1 MENVAAL
8 RELTAALARVLG
20 WDKGQ
25 TSVTVHSDK
34 TVIVCNENRRAELIA
49 QRQRLLAAEK
59 PASGRTV
66 DVAVRLQH
74 KKSQIAF
81 FGFDRLVFIKFVS

>member
-1 MENVAAL
+1 VENVAAL
-8 RELTAALARVLG
+8 RDLTAALARVLG

-34 TVIVCNENRRAELIA
+34 TVIVCDESRRTELIA

-59 PASGRTV
+59 PGYR
-66 DVAVRLQH
+66 R
-74 KKSQIAF
+74 
-81 FGFDRLVFIKFVS
+81 